1 MWQSSGLKVMVIVT
15 SVMMMVMVMMVVL
28 LMVDG
33 GVVGDGDGDRDYSD
47 YYVYGSCL
55 LLASSRD
62 RYDVNRY

>member
-1 MWQSSGLKVMVIVT
+1 
-15 SVMMMVMVMMVVL
+15 
-28 LMVDG
+28 MVDG

>member
-1 MWQSSGLKVMVIVT
+1 
-15 SVMMMVMVMMVVL
+15 MMMVMVMMVVL

-33 GVVGDGDGDRDYSD
+33 GVVGDGDRDYSD